1 MGTDRHEDMLDELG
15 AAIASGEL
23 APGAVLRSEELQ
35 ERYGASRTVARE
47 VVRVLETM
55 GLTSSRRRVGVTVRE
70 PAEWNHYDPRLIRWQ
85 LDGADRA
92 AALRTL
98 TELRSAVEPCA
109 ARFAALRATPEE
121 RGRLR
126 ALAVHLQR
134 TARARDLD
142 AFLGH
147 DVAFHD
153 LLLSASR
160 NPMFAQLSS
169 VVAEVLAGRTG
180 HGLMPEEPQPEAVAL
195 HVEVAEA
202 IDLADAERA
211 ERAMRDIVE
220 QARDEIAAAVSSNL
234 GG

>member
-1 MGTDRHEDMLDELG
+1 MLDELG
-15 AAIASGEL
+15 AAIVNGAL
-23 APGAVLRSEELQ
+23 APGEVLRSEELQ
-35 ERYGASRTVARE
+35 ERYGTSRTVARE

-55 GLTSSRRRVGVTVRE
+55 GLTTSRRRVGVTVCE
-70 PAEWNHYDPRLIRWQ
+70 PAAWNHYDPRLIRWQ
-85 LDGADRA
+85 LDGADRP

-98 TELRSAVEPCA
+98 TELRSAVEPVA

-126 ALAVHLQR
+126 ALAVHLRQ
-134 TARARDLD
+134 TARARDLS

-147 DVAFHD
+147 DIAFHD

-195 HVEVAEA
+195 HVAVAEA
-202 IDLADAERA
+202 VDVADAVRA

-220 QARDEIAAAVSSNL
+220 QAHHEIAAAVSSNL